1 MRPIL
6 LSFGGGINST
16 ALLLEWVE
24 QGKPLDLVIFA
35 DTGSEMP
42 ETYEFIDK
50 YVIPFCKKH
59 KIHFETVYYTV
70 SNKVAGVKKGHW
82 VEGER
87 VSIYDYYEY
96 QKAVPSMIKRSCT
109 DKFKIS
115 PIEKYIK
122 QKWGDK
128 NLPLRLIGIDAGESH
143 RAKFIVDP
151 KTGKKINVVAVSAR
165 SINKKRKFKVNK
177 KIFYKNPLEIF
188 KKNNI
193 DILFEAI
200 GLSDGISK
208 KVVETALKSK
218 IHVIT
223 PNKALISKHGNE
235 LAKLAEKN
243 KVNLEFEAS
252 VAGGIPI
259 LRSIKEGLATN
270 KISKVY
276 GILNG
281 TSNYILSEM
290 ENSNENFA
298 DVLKK
303 AQILGYA
310 EPGNPK
316 LDLNGFD
323 AFAKVRIL
331 SALAFNSKISKHK
344 CLMEGIEKIELKDI
358 KIANQLDLR
367 IKLLGISELKNNHLF
382 ETVHPCLVSK
392 KSYIGNVNG
401 VMNAVILQ
409 GKPVGESVLQGE
421 GAGPG
426 PTSSSLLSD
435 LLSILRGNIKKP
447 FGVSVSK
454 LKSLKPYNVNNYV
467 NSLYLRFEVKDKPGV
482 LSEITNRLAKYK
494 ISVKRLIQ
502 TPDKKNNKAT
512 IVIIT
517 HKTTETNIHNCLSI
531 FKKNKNILKTPTLIR
546 LLG

>member
-1 MRPIL
+1 MNNIV
-6 LSFGGGINST
+6 N
-16 ALLLEWVE
+16 
-24 QGKPLDLVIFA
+24 
-35 DTGSEMP
+35 
-42 ETYEFIDK
+42 
-50 YVIPFCKKH
+50 
-59 KIHFETVYYTV
+59 
-70 SNKVAGVKKGHW
+70 VAIVGLGQVGNYLFNELIVKKK
-82 VEGER
+82 
-87 VSIYDYYEY
+87 D
-96 QKAVPSMIKRSCT
+96 
-109 DKFKIS
+109 
-115 PIEKYIK
+115 IE
-122 QKWGDK
+122 
-128 NLPLRLIGIDAGESH
+128 L
-143 RAKFIVDP
+143 
-151 KTGKKINVVAVSAR
+151 KTGKRVHVVAISAKN
-165 SINKKRKFKVNK
+165 INKKRKYKINR
-177 KIFYKNPLEIF
+177 KIFYKNTFEIF
-188 KKNNI
+188 KKEKV
-193 DILFEAI
+193 DILFEVI
-200 GLSDGISK
+200 GQSDGVSK
-208 KVVETALKSK
+208 KLVETALKNK

-223 PNKALISKHGNE
+223 PNKALISKHGNN

-243 KVNLEFEAS
+243 NVNLEFEAS

-270 KISKVY
+270 KLSKVY

-290 ENSNENFA
+290 ENSEQNFV

-303 AQILGYA
+303 AQLLGYA

-331 SALAFNSKISKHK
+331 SALAFNSKISNKK
-344 CLMEGIEKIELKDI
+344 CLMEGIEKIDLKDI

-367 IKLLGISELKNNHLF
+367 IKLLGISELKNNQLF

-401 VMNAVILQ
+401 VMNAVILN

-447 FGVSVSK
+447 FGVSVNK
-454 LKSLKPYNVNNYV
+454 LKTLKTYNVNNYV
-467 NSLYLRFEVKDKPGV
+467 NSLYLRFEVKDRPGV
-482 LSEITNRLAKYK
+482 LSQITNRLAKYK

-512 IVIIT
+512 IVIVT
-517 HKTTETNIHNCLSI
+517 HKTTELNCNSCLSI
-531 FKKNKNILKTPTLIR
+531 FKKNKNILKSPTLIR
-546 LLG
+546 LLD

>member
-1 MRPIL
+1 MIKNYFIKIL
-6 LSFGGGINST
+6 LDI
-16 ALLLEWVE
+16 L
-24 QGKPLDLVIFA
+24 
-35 DTGSEMP
+35 
-42 ETYEFIDK
+42 
-50 YVIPFCKKH
+50 KKH
-59 KIHFETVYYTV
+59 QV
-70 SNKVAGVKKGHW
+70 
-82 VEGER
+82 
-87 VSIYDYYEY
+87 
-96 QKAVPSMIKRSCT
+96 
-109 DKFKIS
+109 
-115 PIEKYIK
+115 
-122 QKWGDK
+122 
-128 NLPLRLIGIDAGESH
+128 
-143 RAKFIVDP
+143 
-151 KTGKKINVVAVSAR
+151 
-165 SINKKRKFKVNK
+165 
-177 KIFYKNPLEIF
+177 
-188 KKNNI
+188 

-200 GLSDGISK
+200 GQSDGVSK
-208 KVVETALKSK
+208 KIVEVALKNGT
-218 IHVIT
+218 HVIT
-223 PNKALISKHGNE
+223 PNKALISKHGND
-235 LAKLAEKN
+235 LSNLAEKN
-243 KVNLEFEAS
+243 NVNLEFEAS
-252 VAGGIPI
+252 VAGGIPV
-259 LRSIKEGLATN
+259 LRAIKEGLATN

-290 ENSNENFA
+290 ENSNKNFP

-303 AQILGYA
+303 AQQLGYA

-367 IKLLGISELKNNHLF
+367 VKLLGISELKNNQLF

-401 VMNAVILQ
+401 VMNAVIIE

-426 PTSSSLLSD
+426 PTSSALLSD

-447 FGVSVSK
+447 LGVAVSK

-482 LSEITNRLAKYK
+482 LSQITNRLAKYK
-494 ISVKRLIQ
+494 ISIKRIIQ

-512 IVIIT
+512 IVIIS
-517 HKTTETNIHNCLSI
+517 HKTSELNCNNCLSI
-531 FKKNKNILKTPTLIR
+531 FKNNKNILKTPTLIR

>member
-1 MRPIL
+1 MNKIVNVAVVGL
-6 LSFGGGINST
+6 GQVGNYLNNELI
-16 ALLLEWVE
+16 
-24 QGKPLDLVIFA
+24 I
-35 DTGSEMP
+35 
-42 ETYEFIDK
+42 
-50 YVIPFCKKH
+50 KK
-59 KIHFETVYYTV
+59 K
-70 SNKVAGVKKGHW
+70 
-82 VEGER
+82 
-87 VSIYDYYEY
+87 D
-96 QKAVPSMIKRSCT
+96 
-109 DKFKIS
+109 
-115 PIEKYIK
+115 IE
-122 QKWGDK
+122 
-128 NLPLRLIGIDAGESH
+128 L
-143 RAKFIVDP
+143 
-151 KTGKKINVVAVSAR
+151 KTGKRVNVVAISAKN
-165 SINKKRKFKVNK
+165 INKKRKYKINR
-177 KIFYKNPLEIF
+177 KIFYKNPFEIF
-188 KKNNI
+188 KKEKV
-193 DILFEAI
+193 DILFEVI
-200 GLSDGISK
+200 GQSDGVSK
-208 KVVETALKSK
+208 KLVETALKNK

-223 PNKALISKHGNE
+223 PNKALISKHGNN

-243 KVNLEFEAS
+243 NVNLEFEAS

-270 KISKVY
+270 KLSKVY

-290 ENSNENFA
+290 ENSEQNFA

-303 AQILGYA
+303 AQLLGYA

-331 SALAFNSKISKHK
+331 SALAFNSKISNKK
-344 CLMEGIEKIELKDI
+344 CLMEGIEKIDLKDI

-367 IKLLGISELKNNHLF
+367 IKLLGISELKNNQLF

-401 VMNAVILQ
+401 VMNAVILN

-447 FGVSVSK
+447 FGVSVNK
-454 LKSLKPYNVNNYV
+454 LKTLKTYNVNNYV

-482 LSEITNRLAKYK
+482 LSQITNRLAKYK

-512 IVIIT
+512 IVIVT
-517 HKTTETNIHNCLSI
+517 HKTTELNCNSCLSI
-531 FKKNKNILKTPTLIR
+531 FKKNKNILKNHLR
-546 LLG
+546 

>member
-1 MRPIL
+1 MKKIYNIAVVGLGQVGIYL
-6 LSFGGGINST
+6 LNE
-16 ALLLEWVE
+16 LNH
-24 QGKPLDLVIFA
+24 
-35 DTGSEMP
+35 
-42 ETYEFIDK
+42 
-50 YVIPFCKKH
+50 KK
-59 KIHFETVYYTV
+59 K
-70 SNKVAGVKKGHW
+70 N
-82 VEGER
+82 
-87 VSIYDYYEY
+87 
-96 QKAVPSMIKRSCT
+96 
-109 DKFKIS
+109 
-115 PIEKYIK
+115 IEI
-122 QKWGDK
+122 
-128 NLPLRLIGIDAGESH
+128 
-143 RAKFIVDP
+143 
-151 KTGKKINVVAVSAR
+151 KTGTKINVVAISAKN
-165 SINKKRKFKVNK
+165 IKKKRKFKINK
-177 KIFYKNPLEIF
+177 RIFYTNPFDIL
-188 KKNNI
+188 KKHKV

-200 GLSDGISK
+200 GLSDGVSK
-208 KVVETALKSK
+208 KIVEKALKSK
-218 IHVIT
+218 VHVIT
-223 PNKALISKHGNE
+223 PNKALISKHGNY

-243 KVNLEFEAS
+243 NVNLEFEAS

-270 KISKVY
+270 KISKIY

-290 ENSNENFA
+290 ENSNQKFN
-298 DVLKK
+298 DVLIK
-303 AQILGYA
+303 AQKLGYA

-331 SALAFNSKISKHK
+331 SALAFNSKISQHK

-367 IKLLGISELKNNHLF
+367 IKLLGITELKNNQLF
-382 ETVHPCLVSK
+382 ETVHPCLVNK

-401 VMNAVILQ
+401 VMNAVILE
-409 GKPVGESVLQGE
+409 GKPVGETILQGE

-447 FGVSVSK
+447 FGIPFAQLKV
-454 LKSLKPYNVNNYV
+454 LKSYNINNYT
-467 NSLYLRFEVKDKPGV
+467 NSLYLRFEVRDRPGV
-482 LSEITNRLAKYK
+482 LSQITNRLAKYR

-502 TPDKKNNKAT
+502 TPDKKTNKAT

-517 HKTTETNIHNCLSI
+517 HKTSEINSKNCLSI

-546 LLG
+546 VLG

>member
-1 MRPIL
+1 MNNIVNVAVVGL
-6 LSFGGGINST
+6 GQVGNYLFNELI
-16 ALLLEWVE
+16 A
-24 QGKPLDLVIFA
+24 
-35 DTGSEMP
+35 
-42 ETYEFIDK
+42 
-50 YVIPFCKKH
+50 KK
-59 KIHFETVYYTV
+59 K
-70 SNKVAGVKKGHW
+70 
-82 VEGER
+82 
-87 VSIYDYYEY
+87 D
-96 QKAVPSMIKRSCT
+96 
-109 DKFKIS
+109 
-115 PIEKYIK
+115 IE
-122 QKWGDK
+122 
-128 NLPLRLIGIDAGESH
+128 L
-143 RAKFIVDP
+143 
-151 KTGKKINVVAVSAR
+151 KTGKRVNVVAISAKN
-165 SINKKRKFKVNK
+165 INKKRKYKINR
-177 KIFYKNPLEIF
+177 KIFYKNPFEIF
-188 KKNNI
+188 KKEKV
-193 DILFEAI
+193 DILFEVI
-200 GLSDGISK
+200 GQSDGVSK
-208 KVVETALKSK
+208 KLVETALKNK

-223 PNKALISKHGNE
+223 PNKALISKHGNN

-243 KVNLEFEAS
+243 NVNLEFEAS

-270 KISKVY
+270 KLSKVY

-290 ENSNENFA
+290 ENSEQNFV

-303 AQILGYA
+303 AQLLGYA

-331 SALAFNSKISKHK
+331 SALAFNSKISNKK
-344 CLMEGIEKIELKDI
+344 CLMEGIEKIDLKDI

-367 IKLLGISELKNNHLF
+367 IKLLGISELKNNQLF

-401 VMNAVILQ
+401 VMNAVILN

-447 FGVSVSK
+447 FGVSVNK
-454 LKSLKPYNVNNYV
+454 LKTLKTYNVNNYV

-482 LSEITNRLAKYK
+482 LSQITNRLAKYK

-512 IVIIT
+512 IVIVT
-517 HKTTETNIHNCLSI
+517 HKTTELNCNSCLSI
-531 FKKNKNILKTPTLIR
+531 FKKNKNILKSPTLIR
-546 LLG
+546 LLD